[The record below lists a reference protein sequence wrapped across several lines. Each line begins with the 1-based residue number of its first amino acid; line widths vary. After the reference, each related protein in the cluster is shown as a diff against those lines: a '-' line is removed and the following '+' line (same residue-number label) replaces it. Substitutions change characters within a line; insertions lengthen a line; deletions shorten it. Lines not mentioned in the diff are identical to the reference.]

1 MAYKVIKKFRD
12 LKDGNHIYEIGDDF
26 PRSGAEVAA
35 ARIKELA
42 SSKNRIGVPLIEA
55 VKVKVKPEPEPEPE
69 PEVKAEA
76 EPEPEKKKKP
86 ATKKK

>member
-42 SSKNRIGVPLIEA
+42 SSKNRIGVPLIES

-69 PEVKAEA
+69 VKAEV